1 MTREIRV
8 LIADDQSM
16 VRGALAALLG
26 AEPDISIV
34 SQTGSGT
41 EVCDLARKH
50 EVDVAVLDIDMP
62 DVDGLTAAEQLA
74 EHVPNCKVLIV
85 TTFGRPGYLKRALNA
100 GITGFLVKD
109 APPDRLA
116 EGIRRVYQGLR
127 LIDPSLAEE
136 TLFSADSP
144 LTEREGDIA
153 RALLSGKSTAGIAQ
167 TLFLSPGTV
176 RNHISSL
183 IAKTNTSNR
192 FEAASNAQERG
203 WI

>member
-34 SQTGSGT
+34 SETGSGT

-116 EGIRRVYQGLR
+116 V
-127 LIDPSLAEE
+127 
-136 TLFSADSP
+136 
-144 LTEREGDIA
+144 
-153 RALLSGKSTAGIAQ
+153 
-167 TLFLSPGTV
+167 
-176 RNHISSL
+176 
-183 IAKTNTSNR
+183 
-192 FEAASNAQERG
+192 
-203 WI
+203 